1 MEQLLSIAHIND
13 ARLKSFLN
21 RVPEEERLKLSKP
34 CYYPNLGQFDL
45 DLIHAS
51 GLTRQD
57 IEDFGER
64 TWKGRPEEKLK
75 IVSDPFTLFLVWL
88 MRYCLNQNDVSSFKS
103 TLIYHMIRQYR
114 SLYKNKYFKTI
125 CNPDVFNFALGR
137 LSKSHLFSR
146 KGYIP
151 GAISYLSNELARK
164 YEQGI
169 RNRDLDAISKFITE
183 SRSRLNQSFHTFA
196 NSYYKIIET
205 PGQPGIPSTE
215 EIDDQVNP
223 PIPDRR
229 EELSRYVASQI
240 CGKGYVDQKAIDEAK
255 KITKISDS
263 MATALVHELSN
274 GTTPFEYSEDVRLI
288 LELFSN
294 GLSSTEICQF
304 SSFIKHLN
312 RLIRVKKTTKPVYF
326 KKEVVDLTTALVK
339 NSGRKQEFLS
349 LTPQTRSR
357 ICQFLAYYITTVLRN
372 TVLQLGR
379 APTHLNDLES

>member
-1 MEQLLSIAHIND
+1 MNQLLSTAHIDD
-13 ARLKSFLN
+13 ARLKSILS
-21 RVPEEERLKLSKP
+21 RIQGELLKLSKNGY
-34 CYYPNLGQFDL
+34 CPNLEKSKL
-45 DLIHAS
+45 DLIRAS
-51 GLTRQD
+51 GLTKQD
-57 IEDFGER
+57 IDDFSER
-64 TWKGRPEEKLK
+64 IWKGRPEERRRYPP
-75 IVSDPFTLFLVWL
+75 DQFTLFLVWL
-88 MRYCLNQNDVSSFKS
+88 MWYCLNQNDVPGFRSA
-103 TLIYHMIRQYR
+103 LIYHMVRQYR
-114 SLYKNKYFKTI
+114 TLFRFKYFKEF
-125 CNPDVFNFALGR
+125 CNPDRFSSALDALG
-137 LSKSHLFSR
+137 KSHLFSR
-146 KGYIP
+146 KGSIP
-151 GAISYLSNELARK
+151 NAISYLSNALAKK

-169 RNRDLDAISKFITE
+169 KDRDLNAISKFITE
-183 SRSRLNQSFHTFA
+183 SRSRLNQSLKTLA
-196 NSYYKIIET
+196 NFYYEQRIASDEERDDHAGSFSLNT
-205 PGQPGIPSTE
+205 P
-215 EIDDQVNP
+215 DQLVSD
-223 PIPDRR
+223 IT
-229 EELSRYVASQI
+229 YQI
-240 CGKGYVDQKAIDEAK
+240 CGKGYIDQEAISEAK

-304 SSFIKHLN
+304 RTFIKHLN

-379 APTHLNDLES
+379 APTLLNGQES